1 MTQNIHKLVTYE
13 DRFHL
18 HKSLGI
24 LCLINFTYRYYRF
37 IIKGDMNFHNDYDIF
52 LTISIHLLLG
62 ITSLI
67 FRISSL
73 RHTKLRII
81 YPELRLHNILFT
93 LRSLVCF
100 LFCYYNFHISYR
112 FLTCLMTSILADIIS
127 YFLKQGTTIRDVVF
141 YDGMSERSI
150 KRERLE
156 YSDAQLGATIIML
169 GSCDMIFGTLLPI
182 QIAPFTMTLVKKGII
197 GGKFSHLIYSYC
209 LLINYILPVYNTPY
223 VIKFGL
229 MKIIASYMRFK
240 YNINKYIM
248 WMIIYYTYYSTIT
261 YNIENN
267 ILINSSLIA
276 YVIVVRLYKI
286 IFLT

>member
-1 MTQNIHKLVTYE
+1 MTQHKLVTYE
-13 DRFHL
+13 DRFHI

-24 LCLINFTYRYYRF
+24 LCLINFTYRYCRF
-37 IIKGDMNFHNDYDIF
+37 IIKQDMNFRNDYDIF

-100 LFCYYNFHISYR
+100 FFCYYNFHIFYR
-112 FLTCLMTSILADIIS
+112 VLTCLMTSILADIIS
-127 YFLKQGTTIRDVVF
+127 YFLKQGTTIRDLVF

-156 YSDAQLGATIIML
+156 YSDAQLGATIVML
-169 GSCDMIFGTLLPI
+169 GGCDMIFGTLLPI

-197 GGKFSHLIYSYC
+197 GCKFSHLIYSYC
-209 LLINYILPVYNTPY
+209 LLINYILPVYNTSY

-248 WMIIYYTYYSTIT
+248 WMIIYYAYYSTIT
-261 YNIENN
+261 YNFENN

-286 IFLT
+286 ICLT